1 MIQMHPYLA
10 SQLAS
15 ERQRDML
22 AHAQQQRTT
31 HRVLVLRKASR
42 RVARAERRARR
53 ALRTAA
59 QLRTELTS

>member
-10 SQLAS
+10 SQIVA

-22 AHAQQQRTT
+22 AHAQQQRTARRLT
-31 HRVLVLRKASR
+31 ALARASR
-42 RVARAERRARR
+42 QAERAGQRARR

-59 QLRTELTS
+59 RLHAEAGH